1 MIFITNIIHDLKQG
15 GDISV
20 KSIESVTITPTNFF
34 DERAKSE
41 FMEQSVQQSMVP
53 DISVF
58 HTAMLIERDLSAFYA
73 KMAEKLQEEKAK
85 EAFKMLS
92 NWEKGHERFFAQI
105 HEDLAKEYEGM
116 PWGG

>member
-1 MIFITNIIHDLKQG
+1 
-15 GDISV
+15 
-20 KSIESVTITPTNFF
+20 
-34 DERAKSE
+34 
-41 FMEQSVQQSMVP
+41 
-53 DISVF
+53 
-58 HTAMLIERDLSAFYA
+58 
-73 KMAEKLQEEKAK
+73 MAEKLQEEKAK